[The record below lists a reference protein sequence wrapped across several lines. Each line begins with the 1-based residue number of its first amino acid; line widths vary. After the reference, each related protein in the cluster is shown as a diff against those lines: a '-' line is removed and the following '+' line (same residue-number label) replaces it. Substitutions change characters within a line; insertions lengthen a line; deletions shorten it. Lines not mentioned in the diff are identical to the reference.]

1 MRKLAVL
8 IIAFTTVTGCTVGP
22 DYVKPA
28 LDIPDDWRYH
38 IEDATGTVNTQ
49 WWEQFDDPVLDALI
63 NEALVNNKDVR
74 IAAAR
79 VEEYAARVDITRSGF
94 YPQIG
99 YDGSASRNS
108 TSEDALDTL
117 PAGTPRI
124 NDSYLAALNVGWEL
138 DVWGRIR
145 RATEASRAQ
154 LLGAEE
160 VRRGVI
166 LTLVSAVAS
175 SYINLRNL
183 DRQLE
188 IARRTLQTRDETV
201 ELFQIKFEGG
211 VVSELEVAQVR
222 SEYEQAAVSIPSL
235 ERQIALQE
243 NALSILLGHNPGDIP
258 RGKTI
263 EQLALP
269 HVPEGMPSQLL
280 TRRPDIQRAEQ
291 DLIAANA
298 QIGVARSQYFP
309 TISLSGL
316 FGYASTELSNLL
328 QGSSE
333 IWGVG
338 ADALGPIFT
347 GGRISSQVRAS
358 EAVER
363 QALVGYAQTVQT
375 AFQEVD
381 DALISS
387 VKRRE
392 ELAARGRQVE
402 ALQAYARFA
411 QLNYDEGQVSYIE
424 VLDSER
430 RLFDAELLHTQ
441 SMNDVYASL
450 VDLYKAMGGGWIQ
463 QAETV
468 ANETDYDPDE
478 DKSHGFNWF
487 MKRTQPAAAEESSGT
502 RDFIK

>member
-1 MRKLAVL
+1 MRKLAALMILLTSVS
-8 IIAFTTVTGCTVGP
+8 ACTVGP

-28 LDIPDDWRYH
+28 VDIPEDWRYT
-38 IEDATGTVNTQ
+38 IEDASGTVNTR
-49 WWEQFDDPVLDALI
+49 WWEQFNDPVLDALI

-99 YDGSASRNS
+99 YDGAASRNS
-108 TSEDALDTL
+108 TSEDAASAL

-124 NDSYLAALNVGWEL
+124 NNSYLAAVNVGWEV
-138 DVWGRIR
+138 DIWGRIR

-154 LLGAEE
+154 LLAAEE
-160 VRRGVI
+160 VRRSVI
-166 LTLVSAVAS
+166 LTLVSSVAS

-188 IARRTLQTRDETV
+188 IAMRTLESRGKSV
-201 ELFQIKFEGG
+201 ELFEIKFEGG
-211 VVSELEVAQVR
+211 VVSELEVAQIR
-222 SEYEQAAVSIPSL
+222 SEYEQAAVTIPSL

-263 EQLALP
+263 DKLALP
-269 HVPEGMPSQLL
+269 QVPEGLPSELL
-280 TRRPDIQRAEQ
+280 ERRPDIQRAEQ
-291 DLIAANA
+291 ELVAANA

-316 FGYASTELSNLL
+316 FGYASAELSDLL

-333 IWGVG
+333 IWGIG

-347 GGRISSQVRAS
+347 GGRVSSQVRAA
-358 EAVER
+358 EAVQR
-363 QALVGYAQTVQT
+363 QALVSYAQTVQG
-375 AFQEVD
+375 AFREVD

-392 ELAARGRQVE
+392 ELAAQGRRVA
-402 ALQAYARFA
+402 ALQRYARFA
-411 QLNYDEGQVSYIE
+411 QIRYDEGEVSYIE

-430 RLFDAELLHTQ
+430 RLFDAELLYTQ
-441 SMNDVYASL
+441 SMDEVYSSL
-450 VDLYKAMGGGWIQ
+450 VNLYKAMGGGWIQ
-463 QAETV
+463 QAEAL
-468 ANETDYDPDE
+468 ANETDYAPGE
-478 DKSHGFNWF
+478 TERENFNWF
-487 MKRTQPAAAEESSGT
+487 MKRTQPEALGNAAGS
-502 RDFIK
+502 

>member
-8 IIAFTTVTGCTVGP
+8 IIALTTVTGCTVGP

-28 LDIPDDWRYH
+28 LDIPEDWRYT
-38 IEDATGTVNTQ
+38 IEDASGTVNTR
-49 WWEQFDDPVLDALI
+49 WWQQFDDPVLDALI

-79 VEEYAARVDITRSGF
+79 VEEFAARVDITRSGF

-99 YDGSASRNS
+99 YDGAASRNR
-108 TSEDALDTL
+108 TSAEA
-117 PAGTPRI
+117 AGGNARI

-154 LLGAEE
+154 LLAEEE
-160 VRRGVI
+160 VRRSVI
-166 LTLVSAVAS
+166 LTLVSSVAS

-188 IARRTLQTRDETV
+188 IARRTLQARGETV
-201 ELFQIKFEGG
+201 ELFRIKFEGG
-211 VVSELEVAQVR
+211 VVSELEVTQVR

-243 NALSILLGHNPGDIP
+243 NAISILLGHNPGDIP

-263 EQLALP
+263 DQLALP
-269 HVPEGMPSQLL
+269 QVPEGMPSQLL

-309 TISLSGL
+309 DISLSGL

-333 IWGVG
+333 IWGIG

-347 GGRISSQVRAS
+347 GGRISSQLRAT
-358 EAVER
+358 EAVQR
-363 QALVGYAQTVQT
+363 QALVGYAQTVQA

-392 ELAARGRQVE
+392 ELAAQGRRVA
-402 ALQAYARFA
+402 ALQEYARYA

-430 RLFDAELLHTQ
+430 RLFDAELLQTQ
-441 SMNDVYASL
+441 SMSDVHTSYVA
-450 VDLYKAMGGGWIQ
+450 LYKAMGGGWIKE
-463 QAETV
+463 AESV
-468 ANETDYDPDE
+468 ANETDYAPDE
-478 DKSHGFNWF
+478 GQQESFNWF
-487 MKRTQPAAAEESSGT
+487 MKRTRPAAAEDASGT
-502 RDFIK
+502 QDFINWQFL

>member
-8 IIAFTTVTGCTVGP
+8 IIALITVTGCTVGP
-22 DYVKPA
+22 DYVKPEI
-28 LDIPDDWRYH
+28 DTPDEWRYS
-38 IEDATGTVNTQ
+38 IDDASGTVNAR
-49 WWEQFDDPVLDALI
+49 WWEQFHDPVLDALI

-79 VEEYAARVDITRSGF
+79 VEEFAARVDITRAGF

-99 YDGSASRNS
+99 YDGSAGRNK
-108 TSEDALDTL
+108 TSLA
-117 PAGTPRI
+117 AGSPRI

-145 RATEASRAQ
+145 RATEAARAQ
-154 LLGAEE
+154 LLAEEE
-160 VRRGVI
+160 VRRSVI
-166 LTLVSAVAS
+166 LTLVSSVAS

-183 DRQLE
+183 DYQLE
-188 IARRTLQTRDETV
+188 IARRTLQSRGETV
-201 ELFQIKFEGG
+201 ELFQVKFEGG
-211 VVSELEVAQVR
+211 VISELEVAQVR
-222 SEYEQAAVSIPSL
+222 SEYEQAAVRIPSL

-258 RGKTI
+258 RGKGI
-263 EQLALP
+263 AELSLP
-269 HVPEGMPSQLL
+269 AVPEGMPSELL
-280 TRRPDIQRAEQ
+280 ARRPDIQRAEQ

-316 FGYASTELSNLL
+316 FGYASTELSDLL
-328 QGSSE
+328 QSSSE

-338 ADALGPIFT
+338 ADALGPVFS

-358 EAVER
+358 EAVQR
-363 QALVGYAQTVQT
+363 QLLVGYAQTVQT
-375 AFQEVD
+375 AFREVD

-392 ELAARGRQVE
+392 ERAAQDRRVA
-402 ALQAYARFA
+402 ALQSYAKFA
-411 QLNYDEGQVSYIE
+411 QIRYDEGQVSYIE

-441 SMNDVYASL
+441 SINDVYASY
-450 VDLYKAMGGGWIQ
+450 VALYKAMGGGWVE

-468 ANETDYDPDE
+468 ANETDYAPDAAQQ
-478 DKSHGFNWF
+478 KSFNWF
-487 MKRTQPAAAEESSGT
+487 MKRTQPAAVEEAAANP
-502 RDFIK
+502 

>member
-8 IIAFTTVTGCTVGP
+8 IIALTTVTGCTVGP

-28 LDIPDDWRYH
+28 VDIPDDWRYS
-38 IEDATGTVNTQ
+38 IEDASGTVNSL

-79 VEEYAARVDITRSGF
+79 VEEFAARVDITRAGF

-99 YDGSASRNS
+99 YDGAAGRDKTSLATGNS
-108 TSEDALDTL
+108 
-117 PAGTPRI
+117 RI

-145 RATEASRAQ
+145 RATEAARAQ
-154 LLGAEE
+154 LLAEEE
-160 VRRGVI
+160 VRRTVI
-166 LTLVSAVAS
+166 LSLVSAVAS
-175 SYINLRNL
+175 SYLNLRSL
-183 DRQLE
+183 DYQLE
-188 IARRTLQTRDETV
+188 IARRTLKSRGDTV

-211 VVSELEVAQVR
+211 VISELEVAQVR
-222 SEYEQAAVSIPSL
+222 SEYEQAAVRIPSL

-243 NALSILLGHNPGDIP
+243 NALSVLLGHNPGDIP

-263 EQLALP
+263 NDFAMPQVPAGLPSELLA
-269 HVPEGMPSQLL
+269 
-280 TRRPDIQRAEQ
+280 RRPDIQRSEQ

-316 FGYASTELSNLL
+316 FGYASTELSDLL
-328 QGSSE
+328 QSSSE
-333 IWGVG
+333 IWGIG

-358 EAVER
+358 EAVQR
-363 QALVGYAQTVQT
+363 QLLVGYAQTVQT
-375 AFQEVD
+375 AFREVD
-381 DALISS
+381 DALISN
-387 VKRRE
+387 VKRHE
-392 ELAARGRQVE
+392 ELLAQGRRVD
-402 ALQAYARFA
+402 ALEVYAHFA
-411 QLNYDEGQVSYIE
+411 QIRYDEGQVSFIE
-424 VLDSER
+424 VLDAER
-430 RLFDAELLHTQ
+430 RLFDAELLHAQ
-441 SMNDVYASL
+441 SMNDVYTSY
-450 VDLYKAMGGGWIQ
+450 VSLYKAMGGGWIQ

-468 ANETDYDPDE
+468 ANETDYAPGE
-478 DKSHGFNWF
+478 EKQESFNWF
-487 MKRTQPAAAEESSGT
+487 MKRTQPAAEEEASGT
-502 RDFIK
+502 

>member
-8 IIAFTTVTGCTVGP
+8 IIALTTVTGCTVGP
-22 DYVKPA
+22 DYVRPEV
-28 LDIPDDWRYH
+28 DTPDEWRYS
-38 IEDATGTVNTQ
+38 IEDASGTVNSL

-79 VEEYAARVDITRSGF
+79 VEEFAARVDITRAGF

-99 YDGSASRNS
+99 YDGAAGRDKTSLATGNS
-108 TSEDALDTL
+108 
-117 PAGTPRI
+117 RI

-145 RATEASRAQ
+145 RATEAARAQ
-154 LLGAEE
+154 LLAEEE
-160 VRRGVI
+160 VRRTVI
-166 LTLVSAVAS
+166 LSLVSAVAS
-175 SYINLRNL
+175 SYLNLRSL
-183 DRQLE
+183 DYQLE
-188 IARRTLQTRDETV
+188 IARRTLKSRGDTV

-222 SEYEQAAVSIPSL
+222 SEYEQAAVRIPSL

-243 NALSILLGHNPGDIP
+243 NALSVLLGHNPGDIP

-263 EQLALP
+263 NDFALP
-269 HVPEGMPSQLL
+269 QVPAGLPSELL
-280 TRRPDIQRAEQ
+280 ARRPDIQRSEQ

-316 FGYASTELSNLL
+316 FGYASTELSDLL
-328 QGSSE
+328 QSSSE
-333 IWGVG
+333 IWGIG

-358 EAVER
+358 EAVQR
-363 QALVGYAQTVQT
+363 QLLVGYAQTVQT
-375 AFQEVD
+375 AFREVD
-381 DALISS
+381 DALISN
-387 VKRRE
+387 VKRHE
-392 ELAARGRQVE
+392 ELLAQGRRVD
-402 ALQAYARFA
+402 ALEVYAHFA
-411 QLNYDEGQVSYIE
+411 QIRYDEGQVSFIE
-424 VLDSER
+424 VLDAER
-430 RLFDAELLHTQ
+430 RLFDAELLHAQ
-441 SMNDVYASL
+441 SMNDVYTSY
-450 VDLYKAMGGGWIQ
+450 VSLYKAMGGGWIQ

-468 ANETDYDPDE
+468 ANETDYAPDE
-478 DKSHGFNWF
+478 EKQESFNWF
-487 MKRTQPAAAEESSGT
+487 MKRTQPAAEEEASGT
-502 RDFIK
+502 

>member
-1 MRKLAVL
+1 MSKTAALMIMLA
-8 IIAFTTVTGCTVGP
+8 TVSACTVGP

-28 LDIPDDWRYH
+28 LDIPDDWRYS
-38 IEDATGTVNTQ
+38 IEDATGTVNTR

-79 VEEYAARVDITRSGF
+79 VEEFAARVDITRAGF

-99 YDGSASRNS
+99 YDGAAGRNRS
-108 TSEDALDTL
+108 PLETADGNS
-117 PAGTPRI
+117 RI

-145 RATEASRAQ
+145 RATEAARAQ
-154 LLGAEE
+154 LLAEE
-160 VRRGVI
+160 DVRRSVI
-166 LTLVSAVAS
+166 LTLVSSVAS

-188 IARRTLQTRDETV
+188 IARRTLQARSQTL

-269 HVPEGMPSQLL
+269 RVPDGMPSQLL

-291 DLIAANA
+291 VLIAANA

-316 FGYASTELSNLL
+316 FGYASSELSDLL

-358 EAVER
+358 EAVQR
-363 QALVGYAQTVQT
+363 QALIGYAQTVQT

-381 DALISS
+381 DALISN

-392 ELAARGRQVE
+392 ELAAQGRRVT
-402 ALQAYARFA
+402 ALQEYARYA

-441 SMNDVYASL
+441 SMNDAYTSYVN
-450 VDLYKAMGGGWIQ
+450 LYKAMGGGWIQ

-468 ANETDYDPDE
+468 ANETDYAPDE
-478 DKSHGFNWF
+478 DKSYGFNWI
-487 MKRTQPAAAEESSGT
+487 MKPTQPAAETASNPA
-502 RDFIK
+502 R

>member
-1 MRKLAVL
+1 MSKLARNWVL
-8 IIAFTTVTGCTVGP
+8 SLLLSSLFGCTVGP
-22 DYVKPA
+22 DYVRPDV
-28 LDIPDDWRYH
+28 DIPDDWRYT
-38 IEDATGTVNTQ
+38 IEDASGTVNSP
-49 WWEQFDDPVLDALI
+49 WWEQFNDPVLDALI

-79 VEEYAARVDITRSGF
+79 VEEFAARVDITRSGF

-108 TSEDALDTL
+108 TSPDALDTL

-154 LLGAEE
+154 LLAEE
-160 VRRGVI
+160 DVRRSVI
-166 LTLVSAVAS
+166 LTLVSSVAS
-175 SYINLRNL
+175 SYINLRSL
-183 DRQLE
+183 DYQLE
-188 IARRTLQTRDETV
+188 IARRTLESRGETV
-201 ELFQIKFEGG
+201 ELFQLKFEGG

-222 SEYEQAAVSIPSL
+222 SEYEQAAVTIPSL

-258 RGKTI
+258 RGKSI
-263 EQLALP
+263 DELGLP
-269 HVPEGMPSQLL
+269 QVPAGMPSQLL
-280 TRRPDIQRAEQ
+280 ARRPDIQRAEQ
-291 DLIAANA
+291 ELIAANA
-298 QIGVARSQYFP
+298 QIGVARSRYFP

-316 FGYASTELSNLL
+316 FGYASSELSDLL

-333 IWGVG
+333 IWGIG

-347 GGRISSQVRAS
+347 GGRISSQVRAT
-358 EAVER
+358 EAVQR
-363 QALVGYAQTVQT
+363 QALVGYAQTVQG
-375 AFQEVD
+375 AFREVD

-392 ELAARGRQVE
+392 ELAAQGRRVA
-402 ALQAYARFA
+402 ALQDYARFA
-411 QLNYDEGQVSYIE
+411 QLRYDEGQVSYIE

-441 SMNDVYASL
+441 SRNDVYAAYVS
-450 VDLYKAMGGGWIQ
+450 LYKAMGGGWVE
-463 QAETV
+463 QAEAT
-468 ANETDYDPDE
+468 ANETDYAPDE
-478 DKSHGFNWF
+478 QQQKSFNWF
-487 MKRTQPAAAEESSGT
+487 MKRTQPVAAEAATGN
-502 RDFIK
+502 